1 MTPVTVTNTNT
12 NKDILHDEENKGQEA
27 ALSSSP
33 MPMENEM
40 AANHPE
46 EAEEPDA
53 DETTERPS
61 HRTNRYRFSFSR
73 SQALAALVAGLALVG
88 TVSVVSRAAR
98 ASSKSKTSISSNL
111 QASVVLDEVSGYE
124 VLPGYCLDEDNYDY
138 PYVAFFRIA
147 PTPATA
153 QACADKCDCVKNNLP
168 TTLPTTTFRGFSFYA
183 TNNDCYC
190 WVDSPVQSSV
200 LNPFFTAPCFASDA
214 SRFGDG
220 AGPIMTSD
228 GDPDW
233 SCYKVGGGNS
243 KASKTP
249 KAAKRG

>member
-1 MTPVTVTNTNT
+1 MTPVTN
-12 NKDILHDEENKGQEA
+12 NKHKDLHDEESKGQEA
-27 ALSSSP
+27 VLFSFSSP
-33 MPMENEM
+33 TEDEM

-61 HRTNRYRFSFSR
+61 HRTNRYRFSFSFSFSR

-124 VLPGYCLDEDNYDY
+124 VLPGYCLDEDNNDSY
-138 PYVAFFRIA
+138 PYVAFSRI
-147 PTPATA
+147 TPATA